1 MKILDLTQQIN
12 DFEGK
17 PIPVGGS
24 TIETQ
29 DGSPVALI
37 LELQAAETLKQ
48 ALGMVSLRLKD
59 NSEPM
64 TLKRALLRYCQTFN
78 RMGLSEEDQTTLY
91 EVGMLIGAAGGKLEL
106 TQAQYDA
113 LKRMTD
119 AGRLKLQ
126 GQPDEDVFAPVIKFA
141 VKKMVDNALRLDEN
155 TAPEPKEKKGK

>member
-1 MKILDLTQQIN
+1 MKVLDLTQQIN
-12 DFEGK
+12 DFENK
-17 PIPVGGS
+17 PIPIGGS

-29 DGSPVALI
+29 DGSQVALI

-64 TLKRALLRYCQTFN
+64 SLKRALLRYCQTFN

-91 EVGMLIGAAGGKLEL
+91 EVGMLIGAAGGKVEL

-119 AGRLKLQ
+119 GGKVKIQ
-126 GQPDEDVFAPVIKFA
+126 GQADEDVFAPVIKFA
-141 VKKMVDNALRLDEN
+141 VKKMVDNALTLDEN
-155 TAPEPKEKKGK
+155 AAPKEKKGK